1 MAEQR
6 ISTASSRAVD
16 TRRSLQ
22 AQALRLFEEQGYE
35 RTTVTQ
41 IAAAAGVS
49 HMTFF
54 RNFPTKEDVVLDD
67 PYDPLL
73 ADAVGAQP
81 PELPALER
89 VRLGLLATLE
99 GLRSDDFDAESRQR
113 LRLATSVPALRAR
126 IWENMAR
133 TQDAVVEVLVTQ
145 EVEPAVAEASVGA
158 VLGAMTSGLLHWGS
172 SGTPADGSRLADALE
187 AALDVLAP
195 RP

>member
-1 MAEQR
+1 MTPRQAPA
-6 ISTASSRAVD
+6 ASSRAVE

-22 AQALRLFEEQGYE
+22 AHALRLFEEQGYE
-35 RTTVTQ
+35 RTTVAEIT
-41 IAAAAGVS
+41 AAAGVS

-73 ADAVGAQP
+73 VDAVGAQP
-81 PELPALER
+81 RDLPALQR
-89 VRLGLLATLE
+89 VRLGLLGTLA
-99 GLRSDDFDAESRQR
+99 GLRSDDFDRQSRQR
-113 LRLATSVPALRAR
+113 LRLATGVPALRAR

-133 TQDAVVEVLVTQ
+133 TQDAVVAVLVAQ
-145 EVEPAVAEASVGA
+145 DVEPAVAEASVGA
-158 VLGAMTSGLLHWGS
+158 VLGAMTSGLLHWGAS
-172 SGTPADGSRLADALE
+172 EPSADGPGLADALA

>member
-1 MAEQR
+1 MATPQ
-6 ISTASSRAVD
+6 SPTAPSRAVG

-22 AQALRLFEEQGYE
+22 AHALRLFEEQGYE
-35 RTTVTQ
+35 RTTVAQ

-81 PELPALER
+81 RELSALER
-89 VRLGLLATLE
+89 TRLGLLSTLE

-113 LRLATSVPALRAR
+113 LRLATSVPAVRAR
-126 IWENMAR
+126 IWENMAK
-133 TQDAVVEVLVTQ
+133 TQGAVVEVLVAQ

-158 VLGAMTSGLLHWGS
+158 VLGALTSGLLHWGAS
-172 SGTPADGSRLADALE
+172 DPSADGSRLADALE